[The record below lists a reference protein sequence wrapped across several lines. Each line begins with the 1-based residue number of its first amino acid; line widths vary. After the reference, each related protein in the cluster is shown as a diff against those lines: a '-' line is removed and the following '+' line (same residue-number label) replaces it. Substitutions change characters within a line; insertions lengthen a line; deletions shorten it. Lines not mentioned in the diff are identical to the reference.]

1 MLNFRGVRVHVTS
14 NRYWTNH
21 TPQKINGWNLKI
33 TKKLKFGKSSSNHP
47 PPFFGGSS
55 TPEFSRDPVVTS
67 NHQTQQ
73 QLVFVTNLP
82 GLGQGVQGWPVD
94 SSLARRR
101 PWRYSRTAPEKFN
114 PLESAQK
121 LVGLGW
127 MMDVGFPRREANLN
141 SIQGKKETIRFTIR
155 SFVISWQGKGK
166 NESRAVDQISTS
178 LLDIWLPLLFRCSSL
193 ETKTSSGTSIVDSWN
208 TTNKVIGCL
217 SPYFRWLLFY
227 FWGEVTNKIK
237 ALVATFGEWNLGSQ
251 HFRVQ

>member
-33 TKKLKFGKSSSNHP
+33 TKQLKFGKSSSNHP

-121 LVGLGW
+121 LVGLGGWW
-127 MMDVGFPRREANLN
+127 MLVFQEGKPIW
-141 SIQGKKETIRFTIR
+141 IQSRVKKKPFGSLYGASLFHDRA
-155 SFVISWQGKGK
+155 KGK
-166 NESRAVDQISTS
+166 
-178 LLDIWLPLLFRCSSL
+178 
-193 ETKTSSGTSIVDSWN
+193 TKAEQ
-208 TTNKVIGCL
+208 L
-217 SPYFRWLLFY
+217 
-227 FWGEVTNKIK
+227 IK
-237 ALVATFGEWNLGSQ
+237 FQQVS
-251 HFRVQ
+251 